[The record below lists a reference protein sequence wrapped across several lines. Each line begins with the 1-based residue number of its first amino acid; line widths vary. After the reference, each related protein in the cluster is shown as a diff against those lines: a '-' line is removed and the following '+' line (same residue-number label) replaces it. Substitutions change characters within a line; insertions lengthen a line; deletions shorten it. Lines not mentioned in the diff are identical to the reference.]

1 MKNAG
6 IRGLIIVTATGV
18 LAACA
23 AQPPASPASSAPV
36 AATPAAAA
44 APAASAA
51 PATGAA
57 QAVDEKQ
64 FAKMGYFKTVKN
76 GRTWYCQTERA
87 TDSRVKQNQQCL
99 TAEALT
105 ALRNDGQ
112 DFLRR
117 QQNRVGEQPSAG
129 VNGGVQYSAANPAP

>member
-23 AQPPASPASSAPV
+23 AQPPASPASSAPL
-36 AATPAAAA
+36 AATPAAA

-51 PATGAA
+51 PATAAA

-76 GRTWYCQTERA
+76 GKTWYCQTERA